1 MVEFVAMPID
11 REPVPRSAGRL
22 SHAGGVVFR
31 GAGAAAEIL
40 LVSAKLAPHDW
51 VLPKGH
57 IEEDELPEECARRE
71 VQEEAGVDAEPL
83 AFLGYDVYTTPL
95 GKSVVAAFYLMRW
108 VQYVPAMEER
118 RVCWLPVADALS
130 LIPFGGARRIISA
143 ARERLTAGG

>member
-1 MVEFVAMPID
+1 MPID
-11 REPVPRSAGRL
+11 RGHLPRSAGRL

-31 GAGAAAEIL
+31 GTGAAAEIL

-57 IEEDELPEECARRE
+57 IEEGERPEECARRE
-71 VQEEAGVDAEPL
+71 VQEEAGVDAKPV

-108 VQYVPAMEER
+108 VRFVPAMEER
-118 RVCWLPVADALS
+118 RVCWLPVADALAR
-130 LIPFGGARRIISA
+130 IPFGGARKIISA
-143 ARERLTAGG
+143 AAERLTTSGG

>member
-1 MVEFVAMPID
+1 MSID
-11 REPVPRSAGRL
+11 RGPAPQPEARL

-57 IEEDELPEECARRE
+57 IEEGELPDDCARRE

-83 AFLGYDVYTTPL
+83 AFLGYDAFTTPL

-108 VQYVPAMEER
+108 VGPVPATEER
-118 RVCWLPVADALS
+118 RVCWLPVVDALA
-130 LIPFGGARRIISA
+130 LIPYEGARRIIDA
-143 ARERLTAGG
+143 ARDRLTTANW

>member
-1 MVEFVAMPID
+1 MSID
-11 REPVPRSAGRL
+11 RGPAPQPAVRL

-57 IEEDELPEECARRE
+57 IEEGELPEGCARRE

-83 AFLGYDVYTTPL
+83 AFLGYDSFTTPL

-108 VQYVPAMEER
+108 VGPVPAKEDR
-118 RVCWLPVADALS
+118 RVRWLPVVDALA
-130 LIPFGGARRIISA
+130 LLPFEGARRIINA
-143 ARERLTAGG
+143 AGERLTAANW

>member
-1 MVEFVAMPID
+1 MSID
-11 REPVPRSAGRL
+11 RGTAPQPAARL

-57 IEEDELPEECARRE
+57 IEEGELPEGCARRE

-83 AFLGYDVYTTPL
+83 AFLGYDAFTTPL
-95 GKSVVAAFYLMRW
+95 GKWVVAAFYLMRW
-108 VQYVPAMEER
+108 VGPVPAK
-118 RVCWLPVADALS
+118 
-130 LIPFGGARRIISA
+130 
-143 ARERLTAGG
+143 